1 MNLDI
6 NTLLIGFLGSL
17 IGVFLTGTYGRITT
31 AFKLNRT
38 RKILL
43 NYFESIAIP
52 KCEKYI
58 EDIKIGIDLVENF
71 SKFAPTGNKE
81 NDRRKLDYM
90 PMFNSD
96 ILKSLNPEILLQ
108 TSYKTKTHS
117 LLIEITYTIEFLKSQ
132 MTSDKIANFINQ
144 TKSHLNKKSIPSN
157 EIKEHL
163 MTCAYYEQLKERT
176 LYSFDLKTECAK
188 ELNEEL
194 RNIVEEL
201 KGNSTFWIIKYSFR
215 Q

>member
-1 MNLDI
+1 MSLDI
-6 NTLLIGFLGSL
+6 NTLFIGFLGSI
-17 IGVFLTGTYGRITT
+17 IGIFLTGTYGRITT

-52 KCEKYI
+52 KCGKYL

-71 SKFAPTGNKE
+71 SKYAPNRNRE

-96 ILKSLNPEILLQ
+96 ILKSLNPETLLQ
-108 TSYKTKTHS
+108 ASYKTKTHS

-132 MTSDKIANFINQ
+132 MTSDKIANFIN
-144 TKSHLNKKSIPSN
+144 
-157 EIKEHL
+157 
-163 MTCAYYEQLKERT
+163 R
-176 LYSFDLKTECAK
+176 
-188 ELNEEL
+188 
-194 RNIVEEL
+194 
-201 KGNSTFWIIKYSFR
+201 IKYTLIKKV
-215 Q
+215 